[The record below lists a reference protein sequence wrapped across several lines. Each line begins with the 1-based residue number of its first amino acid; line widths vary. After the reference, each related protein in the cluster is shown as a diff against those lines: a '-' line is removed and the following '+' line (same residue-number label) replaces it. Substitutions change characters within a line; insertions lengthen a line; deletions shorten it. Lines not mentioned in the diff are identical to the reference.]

1 MTMVRQAVGA
11 YGERCAVQHL
21 VAAGL
26 RVLDRNWRCP
36 RGEIDIIAEHGE
48 TIVFC
53 EVKTRRGGDFGTPAE
68 AVGAAK
74 ARRLRRLAAEW
85 LASRGGGARE
95 VRFDVVEVLVA
106 RRGAARVEHI
116 MGAF

>member
-21 VAAGL
+21 LAAGM

-36 RGEIDIIAEHGE
+36 RGEIDIIAQDGE
-48 TIVFC
+48 TLVFC

-85 LASRGGGARE
+85 LATRAGGHD
-95 VRFDVVEVLVA
+95 VRFDVVEVVVPG
-106 RRGAARVEHI
+106 RGAARVEHI
-116 MGAF
+116 RGAF